1 MQFEEF
7 SSLISNNI
15 IGGMNVKKNINK
27 LIAIGIGLNII
38 IGNGSPVLASDVI
51 NDMKINKISG
61 FTENTLKVLTLDKAI
76 EAGINNDDQMKIL
89 SSNLNYYK
97 DLQDYYD
104 EADNDTGED
113 QNDVNI
119 DSTKQSKE
127 FRKDAVEYE
136 ITNLYNS
143 IVLAEKQVEYQR
155 EIVNNEETKTGNM
168 KLKYNKGLIDSVS
181 MSKQEASL
189 KTEKDTLQAKI
200 NSLNDLKEQL
210 KLATG
215 INVNNYT
222 FDDRLNYEKLKLDG
236 DLESYIDDKI
246 SIITKYDRE
255 LADLLEDAVDDMKDD
270 DLDDL
275 EMPDKDKFYNIPKT
289 DSDGNVIGYDLNEE
303 AYNTAKNGALAAYKG
318 YLEAK
323 KGSES
328 ASAGVNIKEKTY
340 KNMLR
345 SNYSN
350 ILAMEDGI
358 DQLITNIEIA
368 SKSLA
373 NTKLQYQLGLMA
385 TNDYNIAVTGYRQ
398 LDISLRQ
405 TLNQYYQL
413 KTVFEKPWVASSS
426 SLTGQ

>member
-1 MQFEEF
+1 M
-7 SSLISNNI
+7 
-15 IGGMNVKKNINK
+15 KKNINK
-27 LIAIGIGLNII
+27 LIAIGIGLSVIV
-38 IGNGSPVLASDVI
+38 GNVSPVLATETIRDS
-51 NDMKINKISG
+51 KINTISG
-61 FTENTLKVLTLDKAI
+61 ASENSLKILTLDKAI
-76 EAGINNDDQMKIL
+76 EAGLNNDDQMKIL

-104 EADNDTGED
+104 EADNDNGED

-119 DSTKQSKE
+119 DSAKQSKE

-155 EIVNNEETKTGNM
+155 EIVNNEETKTSNM

-200 NSLNDLKEQL
+200 NSLNDLKEKL

-358 DQLITNIEIA
+358 DQLITNIDIA
-368 SKSLA
+368 NKSLA
-373 NTKLQYQLGLMA
+373 NTKLQYQLGLMT
-385 TNDYNIAVTGYRQ
+385 TNDYNTAATGYRQ

-405 TLNQYYQL
+405 TLNQ
-413 KTVFEKPWVASSS
+413 
-426 SLTGQ
+426 

>member
-1 MQFEEF
+1 M
-7 SSLISNNI
+7 
-15 IGGMNVKKNINK
+15 KKNINK
-27 LIAIGIGLNII
+27 LIAIGIGLSVIV
-38 IGNGSPVLASDVI
+38 GNVSPVLATETIRDS
-51 NDMKINKISG
+51 KINTISG
-61 FTENTLKVLTLDKAI
+61 ASENSLKILTLDKAI
-76 EAGINNDDQMKIL
+76 EAGLNNDDQMKIL

-104 EADNDTGED
+104 EADNDNGED

-119 DSTKQSKE
+119 DSAKQSKE

-155 EIVNNEETKTGNM
+155 EIVNNEETKTSNM

-200 NSLNDLKEQL
+200 NSLNDLKEKL

-275 EMPDKDKFYNIPKT
+275 EIPDKDKFYNIPKT

-358 DQLITNIEIA
+358 DQLITNIDIA
-368 SKSLA
+368 NKSLA
-373 NTKLQYQLGLMA
+373 NTKLQYQLGLMT
-385 TNDYNIAVTGYRQ
+385 TNDYNTAATGYRQ

-413 KTVFEKPWVASSS
+413 KIVFEKPWAVSSS
-426 SLTGQ
+426 SSAGQ

>member
-1 MQFEEF
+1 M
-7 SSLISNNI
+7 
-15 IGGMNVKKNINK
+15 KKNINK
-27 LIAIGIGLNII
+27 LIAIGIGLSVIV
-38 IGNGSPVLASDVI
+38 GNVSPVLATETIRDS
-51 NDMKINKISG
+51 KINTISG
-61 FTENTLKVLTLDKAI
+61 ASENSLKILTLDKAI
-76 EAGINNDDQMKIL
+76 EAGLNNDDQMKIL

-104 EADNDTGED
+104 EADNDNGED

-119 DSTKQSKE
+119 DSAKQSKE

-155 EIVNNEETKTGNM
+155 EIVNNEETKTSNM

-200 NSLNDLKEQL
+200 NSLNDLKEKL

-255 LADLLEDAVDDMKDD
+255 LADLLEDAVDEMKDD

-289 DSDGNVIGYDLNEE
+289 DSEGNVIGNDFNTTE
-303 AYNTAKNGALAAYKG
+303 YNTARDNVLSAYKG
-318 YLEAK
+318 YLDAK

-328 ASAGVNIKEKTY
+328 ASAGVNIKEKRY

-358 DQLITNIEIA
+358 DQLITNIDIA
-368 SKSLA
+368 NKSLA
-373 NTKLQYQLGLMA
+373 NTKLQYQLGLMT
-385 TNDYNIAVTGYRQ
+385 TNDYNTAATGYRQ

-413 KTVFEKPWVASSS
+413 KIVFEKPWAVSSS
-426 SLTGQ
+426 SSAGQ

>member
-1 MQFEEF
+1 M
-7 SSLISNNI
+7 
-15 IGGMNVKKNINK
+15 KKNINK
-27 LIAIGIGLNII
+27 LIAIGIGLSVIV
-38 IGNGSPVLASDVI
+38 GNVSPVLATETIRDS
-51 NDMKINKISG
+51 KINTISG
-61 FTENTLKVLTLDKAI
+61 ASENSLKILTLDKAI
-76 EAGINNDDQMKIL
+76 EAGLNNDDQMKIL

-104 EADNDTGED
+104 EADNDNGED

-119 DSTKQSKE
+119 DSAKQSKE

-155 EIVNNEETKTGNM
+155 EIVNNEETKTSNM

-200 NSLNDLKEQL
+200 NSLNYLKEKL

-358 DQLITNIEIA
+358 DQLITNIDIA
-368 SKSLA
+368 NKSLA
-373 NTKLQYQLGLMA
+373 NTKLQYQLGLMT
-385 TNDYNIAVTGYRQ
+385 TNDYNTAATGYRQ

-413 KTVFEKPWVASSS
+413 KIVFEKPWAVSSS
-426 SLTGQ
+426 SSAGQ

>member
-1 MQFEEF
+1 M
-7 SSLISNNI
+7 
-15 IGGMNVKKNINK
+15 KKNINK

-270 DLDDL
+270 DL
-275 EMPDKDKFYNIPKT
+275 EMPDKDEFYNIPKT
-289 DSDGNVIGYDLNEE
+289 DSDGNIIGYDLNEE
-303 AYNTAKNGALAAYKG
+303 AYNTAKNGALTAYKG

-328 ASAGVNIKEKTY
+328 ASAGVNIKEKKY
-340 KNMLR
+340 KNILR
-345 SNYSN
+345 SNYSD

-413 KTVFEKPWVASSS
+413 KTVFEKPWAASSS

>member
-1 MQFEEF
+1 M
-7 SSLISNNI
+7 
-15 IGGMNVKKNINK
+15 KKNINK
-27 LIAIGIGLNII
+27 LIAIGIGLSVIV
-38 IGNGSPVLASDVI
+38 GNVSPVLATETIRDS
-51 NDMKINKISG
+51 KINTISG
-61 FTENTLKVLTLDKAI
+61 ASENSLKILTLDKAI
-76 EAGINNDDQMKIL
+76 EAGLNNDDQMKIL

-104 EADNDTGED
+104 EADNDNGED

-119 DSTKQSKE
+119 DSAKQSKE

-155 EIVNNEETKTGNM
+155 EIVNNEETKTSNM

-200 NSLNDLKEQL
+200 NSLNDLKEKL

-289 DSDGNVIGYDLNEE
+289 DSEGNVIGNDFNTTE
-303 AYNTAKNGALAAYKG
+303 YNTARDNVLSAYKV
-318 YLEAK
+318 YLDAK

-358 DQLITNIEIA
+358 DQLITNIDIA
-368 SKSLA
+368 NKSLA
-373 NTKLQYQLGLMA
+373 NTKLQYQLGLMT
-385 TNDYNIAVTGYRQ
+385 TNDYNTAATGYRQ

-413 KTVFEKPWVASSS
+413 KIVFEKPWAVSSS
-426 SLTGQ
+426 SSAGQ

>member
-1 MQFEEF
+1 M
-7 SSLISNNI
+7 
-15 IGGMNVKKNINK
+15 KKNINK
-27 LIAIGIGLNII
+27 LIAIGIGLSVIV
-38 IGNGSPVLASDVI
+38 GNVSPVLATETIRDSNI
-51 NDMKINKISG
+51 NIISG
-61 FTENTLKVLTLDKAI
+61 AAQNSLKILTLDKAI
-76 EAGINNDDQMKIL
+76 EAGLNNDDQMKIL
-89 SSNLNYYK
+89 SSKSNYYN

-104 EADNDTGED
+104 EADNENGED

-119 DSTKQSKE
+119 NSTKQSKE
-127 FRKDAVEYE
+127 FRKDGVEYE

-155 EIVNNEETKTGNM
+155 EIVNNEGTKTNNM

-200 NSLNDLKEQL
+200 NSLNDLKEKL

-289 DSDGNVIGYDLNEE
+289 DSEGNVIGNDFNTTE
-303 AYNTAKNGALAAYKG
+303 YNTARDNVLSAYKG
-318 YLEAK
+318 YLDAK

-358 DQLITNIEIA
+358 DQLITNIDIA
-368 SKSLA
+368 NKSLA
-373 NTKLQYQLGLMA
+373 NTKLQYQLGLMT
-385 TNDYNIAVTGYRQ
+385 TNDYNTAATGYRQ

-413 KTVFEKPWVASSS
+413 KIVFEKPWAVSSS
-426 SLTGQ
+426 SSAGQ

>member
-1 MQFEEF
+1 MK
-7 SSLISNNI
+7 
-15 IGGMNVKKNINK
+15 VKKNINK
-27 LIAIGIGLNII
+27 LIAIGIGLSVIV
-38 IGNGSPVLASDVI
+38 GNVSPVLATETIRDS
-51 NDMKINKISG
+51 KINTISG
-61 FTENTLKVLTLDKAI
+61 ASENSLKILTLDKAI
-76 EAGINNDDQMKIL
+76 EAGLNNDDQMKIL

-104 EADNDTGED
+104 EADNDNGED

-119 DSTKQSKE
+119 DSAKQSKE

-155 EIVNNEETKTGNM
+155 EIVNNEETKTSNM

-200 NSLNDLKEQL
+200 NSLNDLKEKL

-358 DQLITNIEIA
+358 DQLITNIDIA
-368 SKSLA
+368 NKSLA
-373 NTKLQYQLGLMA
+373 NTKLQYQLGLMT
-385 TNDYNIAVTGYRQ
+385 TNDYNTAATGYRQ

-413 KTVFEKPWVASSS
+413 KIVFEKPWAVSSS
-426 SLTGQ
+426 SSAGQ

>member
-1 MQFEEF
+1 M
-7 SSLISNNI
+7 
-15 IGGMNVKKNINK
+15 KKNINK
-27 LIAIGIGLNII
+27 LIAIGIGLSVIV
-38 IGNGSPVLASDVI
+38 GNVSPVLATETIRDS
-51 NDMKINKISG
+51 KINTISG
-61 FTENTLKVLTLDKAI
+61 ASENSLKILTLDKAI
-76 EAGINNDDQMKIL
+76 EAGLNNDDQMKIL

-104 EADNDTGED
+104 EADNDNGED

-119 DSTKQSKE
+119 NSTKQSKE
-127 FRKDAVEYE
+127 FRKDGVEYE

-155 EIVNNEETKTGNM
+155 EIVNNEETKTSNM

-200 NSLNDLKEQL
+200 NSLNDLKEKL

-358 DQLITNIEIA
+358 DQLITNIDIA
-368 SKSLA
+368 NKSLA
-373 NTKLQYQLGLMA
+373 NTKLQYQLGLMT
-385 TNDYNIAVTGYRQ
+385 TNDYNTAATGYRQ

-413 KTVFEKPWVASSS
+413 KIVFEKPWAVSSS
-426 SLTGQ
+426 SSAGQ

>member
-1 MQFEEF
+1 M
-7 SSLISNNI
+7 
-15 IGGMNVKKNINK
+15 KKNINK
-27 LIAIGIGLNII
+27 LIAIGIGLSVIV
-38 IGNGSPVLASDVI
+38 GNVSPVLATETIRDS
-51 NDMKINKISG
+51 KINTISG
-61 FTENTLKVLTLDKAI
+61 ASENSLKILTLDKAI
-76 EAGINNDDQMKIL
+76 EAGLNNDDQMKIL

-104 EADNDTGED
+104 EADNDNGED

-119 DSTKQSKE
+119 DSAKQSKE

-155 EIVNNEETKTGNM
+155 EIVNNEGTKTNNM

-200 NSLNDLKEQL
+200 NSLNDLKEKL

-289 DSDGNVIGYDLNEE
+289 DSEGNVIGNDFNTTE
-303 AYNTAKNGALAAYKG
+303 YNTARDNVLSAYKG
-318 YLEAK
+318 YLDAK

-328 ASAGVNIKEKTY
+328 ASAGVNIKEKRY

-358 DQLITNIEIA
+358 DQLITNIDIA
-368 SKSLA
+368 NKSLA
-373 NTKLQYQLGLMA
+373 NTKLQYQLGLMT
-385 TNDYNIAVTGYRQ
+385 TNDYNTAATGYRQ

-413 KTVFEKPWVASSS
+413 KIVFEKPWAVSSS
-426 SLTGQ
+426 SSAGQ

>member
-1 MQFEEF
+1 M
-7 SSLISNNI
+7 
-15 IGGMNVKKNINK
+15 KKNINK
-27 LIAIGIGLNII
+27 LIAIGIGLSVIV
-38 IGNGSPVLASDVI
+38 GNVSPVLATETIRDSNI
-51 NDMKINKISG
+51 NIISG
-61 FTENTLKVLTLDKAI
+61 AAENSLKILTLDKAI
-76 EAGINNDDQMKIL
+76 EAGLNNDDQMKIL
-89 SSNLNYYK
+89 SSKSNYYK

-104 EADNDTGED
+104 EADNENGED

-119 DSTKQSKE
+119 NSTKQSKE
-127 FRKDAVEYE
+127 FRKDGVEYE

-155 EIVNNEETKTGNM
+155 EIVNNEGTKTNNM

-200 NSLNDLKEQL
+200 NSLNDLKEKL

-289 DSDGNVIGYDLNEE
+289 DSEGNVIGNDFNTTE
-303 AYNTAKNGALAAYKG
+303 YNTARDNVLSAYKG
-318 YLEAK
+318 YLDAK

-328 ASAGVNIKEKTY
+328 ASAGVNIKEKRY

-358 DQLITNIEIA
+358 DQLITNIDIA
-368 SKSLA
+368 NKSLA
-373 NTKLQYQLGLMA
+373 NTKLQYQLGLMT
-385 TNDYNIAVTGYRQ
+385 TNDYNTAATGYRQ

-413 KTVFEKPWVASSS
+413 KIVFEKPWAVSSS
-426 SLTGQ
+426 SSAGQ

>member
-1 MQFEEF
+1 M
-7 SSLISNNI
+7 
-15 IGGMNVKKNINK
+15 KKNINK
-27 LIAIGIGLNII
+27 LIAIGIGLSVIV
-38 IGNGSPVLASDVI
+38 GNVSPVLATETIRDS
-51 NDMKINKISG
+51 KINTISG
-61 FTENTLKVLTLDKAI
+61 ASENSLKILTLDKAI
-76 EAGINNDDQMKIL
+76 EAGLNNDDQMKIL

-104 EADNDTGED
+104 EADNDNGED

-119 DSTKQSKE
+119 DSAKQSKE

-155 EIVNNEETKTGNM
+155 EIVNNEETKTSNM

-200 NSLNDLKEQL
+200 NSLNDLKEKL

-255 LADLLEDAVDDMKDD
+255 LADLLEDAVDEMKDD

-289 DSDGNVIGYDLNEE
+289 DSDGNIIGYDLNEE

-358 DQLITNIEIA
+358 DQLITNIDIA
-368 SKSLA
+368 NKSLA
-373 NTKLQYQLGLMA
+373 NTKLQYQLGLMT
-385 TNDYNIAVTGYRQ
+385 TNDYNTAATGYRQ

-413 KTVFEKPWVASSS
+413 KIVFEKPWAVSSS
-426 SLTGQ
+426 SSAGQ

>member
-1 MQFEEF
+1 M
-7 SSLISNNI
+7 
-15 IGGMNVKKNINK
+15 KKNINK
-27 LIAIGIGLNII
+27 LIAIGIGLSVIV
-38 IGNGSPVLASDVI
+38 GNVSPVLATETIRDSNI
-51 NDMKINKISG
+51 NIISG
-61 FTENTLKVLTLDKAI
+61 AAENSLKILTLDKAI
-76 EAGINNDDQMKIL
+76 EAGLNNDDQMKIL
-89 SSNLNYYK
+89 SSKSNYYK

-104 EADNDTGED
+104 EADNENGED

-119 DSTKQSKE
+119 NSTKQSKE
-127 FRKDAVEYE
+127 FRKDGVEYE

-155 EIVNNEETKTGNM
+155 EIVNNEGTKTNNM

-200 NSLNDLKEQL
+200 NSLNDLKEKL

-289 DSDGNVIGYDLNEE
+289 DSDGNIIGYDLNEE

-358 DQLITNIEIA
+358 DQLITNIDIA
-368 SKSLA
+368 NKSLA
-373 NTKLQYQLGLMA
+373 NTKLQYQLGLMT
-385 TNDYNIAVTGYRQ
+385 TNDYNTAATGYRQ

-413 KTVFEKPWVASSS
+413 KIVFEKPWAVSSS
-426 SLTGQ
+426 SSAGQ

>member
-1 MQFEEF
+1 M
-7 SSLISNNI
+7 
-15 IGGMNVKKNINK
+15 KKNINK
-27 LIAIGIGLNII
+27 LIAIGIGLSVIV
-38 IGNGSPVLASDVI
+38 GNVSPVLATETIRDS
-51 NDMKINKISG
+51 KINTISG
-61 FTENTLKVLTLDKAI
+61 ASENSLKILTLDKAI
-76 EAGINNDDQMKIL
+76 EAGLNNDDQMKIL

-104 EADNDTGED
+104 EADNDNGED

-119 DSTKQSKE
+119 DSAKQSKE

-155 EIVNNEETKTGNM
+155 EIVNNEGTKTNNM

-200 NSLNDLKEQL
+200 NSLNYLKEKL

-289 DSDGNVIGYDLNEE
+289 DSEGNVIGNDFNTTE
-303 AYNTAKNGALAAYKG
+303 YNTARDNVLSAYKG
-318 YLEAK
+318 YLDAK

-358 DQLITNIEIA
+358 DQLITNIDIA
-368 SKSLA
+368 NKSLA
-373 NTKLQYQLGLMA
+373 NTKLQYQLGLMT
-385 TNDYNIAVTGYRQ
+385 TNDYNTAATGYRQ

-413 KTVFEKPWVASSS
+413 KIVFEKPWAVSSS
-426 SLTGQ
+426 SSAGQ

>member
-1 MQFEEF
+1 M
-7 SSLISNNI
+7 
-15 IGGMNVKKNINK
+15 KKNINK
-27 LIAIGIGLNII
+27 LIAIGIGLSVIV
-38 IGNGSPVLASDVI
+38 GNVSPVLATETIRDS
-51 NDMKINKISG
+51 KINTISG
-61 FTENTLKVLTLDKAI
+61 ASENSLKILTLDKAI
-76 EAGINNDDQMKIL
+76 EAGLNNDDQMKIL

-104 EADNDTGED
+104 EADNDNGED

-119 DSTKQSKE
+119 DSAKQSKE

-155 EIVNNEETKTGNM
+155 EIVNNEGTKTNNM

-181 MSKQEASL
+181 MFKQEASL

-200 NSLNDLKEQL
+200 NSLNDLKEKL

-255 LADLLEDAVDDMKDD
+255 LADLLEDAVDEMKDD

-289 DSDGNVIGYDLNEE
+289 DSDGNIIGYDLNEE

-358 DQLITNIEIA
+358 DQLITNIDIA
-368 SKSLA
+368 NKSLA
-373 NTKLQYQLGLMA
+373 NTKLQYQLGLMT
-385 TNDYNIAVTGYRQ
+385 TNDYNTAATGYRQ

-413 KTVFEKPWVASSS
+413 KIVFEKPWAVSSS
-426 SLTGQ
+426 SSAGQ

>member
-1 MQFEEF
+1 M
-7 SSLISNNI
+7 
-15 IGGMNVKKNINK
+15 KKNINK
-27 LIAIGIGLNII
+27 LIAIGIGLSVIV
-38 IGNGSPVLASDVI
+38 GNVSPVLATETIRDS
-51 NDMKINKISG
+51 KINTISG
-61 FTENTLKVLTLDKAI
+61 ASENSLKILTLDKAI
-76 EAGINNDDQMKIL
+76 EAGLNNDDQMKIL

-104 EADNDTGED
+104 EADNDNGED

-119 DSTKQSKE
+119 DSAKQSKE

-155 EIVNNEETKTGNM
+155 EIVNNEETKTSNM

-200 NSLNDLKEQL
+200 NSLNDLKEKL

-289 DSDGNVIGYDLNEE
+289 DSDGNIIGYDLNEE

-358 DQLITNIEIA
+358 DQLITNIDIA
-368 SKSLA
+368 NKSLA
-373 NTKLQYQLGLMA
+373 NTKLQYQLGLMT
-385 TNDYNIAVTGYRQ
+385 TNDYNTAATGYRQ

-413 KTVFEKPWVASSS
+413 KIVFEKPWAVSSS
-426 SLTGQ
+426 SSAGQ

>member
-1 MQFEEF
+1 M
-7 SSLISNNI
+7 
-15 IGGMNVKKNINK
+15 KKNINK
-27 LIAIGIGLNII
+27 LIAIGIGLSVIV
-38 IGNGSPVLASDVI
+38 GNVSPVLATETIRDSNI
-51 NDMKINKISG
+51 NIISG
-61 FTENTLKVLTLDKAI
+61 AAQNSLKILTLDKAI
-76 EAGINNDDQMKIL
+76 EAGLNNDDQMKIL
-89 SSNLNYYK
+89 SSKSNYYN

-104 EADNDTGED
+104 EADNENGED

-119 DSTKQSKE
+119 NSTKQSKE
-127 FRKDAVEYE
+127 FRKDGVEYE

-155 EIVNNEETKTGNM
+155 EIVNNEETKTSNM

-200 NSLNDLKEQL
+200 NSLNDLKEKL

-289 DSDGNVIGYDLNEE
+289 DSEGNVIGNDFNTTE
-303 AYNTAKNGALAAYKG
+303 YNTARDNVLSAYKG
-318 YLEAK
+318 YLDAK

-340 KNMLR
+340 KNMLL

-358 DQLITNIEIA
+358 DQLITNIDIA
-368 SKSLA
+368 NKSLA
-373 NTKLQYQLGLMA
+373 NTKLQYQLGLMT
-385 TNDYNIAVTGYRQ
+385 TNDYNTAATGYRQ

-413 KTVFEKPWVASSS
+413 KIVFEKPWAVSSS
-426 SLTGQ
+426 SSAGQ

>member
-1 MQFEEF
+1 M
-7 SSLISNNI
+7 
-15 IGGMNVKKNINK
+15 KKNINK
-27 LIAIGIGLNII
+27 LIAIGIGLSVIV
-38 IGNGSPVLASDVI
+38 GNVSPVLATETIRDS
-51 NDMKINKISG
+51 KINTISG
-61 FTENTLKVLTLDKAI
+61 ASENSLKILTLDKAI
-76 EAGINNDDQMKIL
+76 EAGLNNDDQMKIL

-104 EADNDTGED
+104 EADNDNGED

-119 DSTKQSKE
+119 DSAKQSKE

-155 EIVNNEETKTGNM
+155 EIVNNEETKTSNM

-200 NSLNDLKEQL
+200 NSLNDLKEKL

-289 DSDGNVIGYDLNEE
+289 DSEGNVIGNDFNTTE
-303 AYNTAKNGALAAYKG
+303 YNTARDNVLSAYKG
-318 YLEAK
+318 YLDAK

-328 ASAGVNIKEKTY
+328 ASAGVNIKEKRY

-358 DQLITNIEIA
+358 DQLITNIDIA
-368 SKSLA
+368 NKSLA
-373 NTKLQYQLGLMA
+373 NTKLQYQLGLMT
-385 TNDYNIAVTGYRQ
+385 TNDYNTAATGYRQ

-413 KTVFEKPWVASSS
+413 KIVFEKPWAVSSS
-426 SLTGQ
+426 SSAGQ

>member
-368 SKSLA
+368 NKSLA
-373 NTKLQYQLGLMA
+373 NTKLQYQLGLMT
-385 TNDYNIAVTGYRQ
+385 TNDYNTAATGYRQ

-413 KTVFEKPWVASSS
+413 KTVFEKPWAASSS

>member
-1 MQFEEF
+1 M
-7 SSLISNNI
+7 
-15 IGGMNVKKNINK
+15 KKNINK
-27 LIAIGIGLNII
+27 LIAIGIGLSVIV
-38 IGNGSPVLASDVI
+38 GNVSPVLATETIRDS
-51 NDMKINKISG
+51 KINTISG
-61 FTENTLKVLTLDKAI
+61 ASENSLKILTLDKAI
-76 EAGINNDDQMKIL
+76 EAGLNNDDQMKIL

-104 EADNDTGED
+104 EADNDNGED

-119 DSTKQSKE
+119 DSAKQSKE

-155 EIVNNEETKTGNM
+155 EIVNNEETKTSNM

-200 NSLNDLKEQL
+200 NSLNDLKEKL

-358 DQLITNIEIA
+358 DQLITNIDIA
-368 SKSLA
+368 NKSLA
-373 NTKLQYQLGLMA
+373 NTKLQYQLGLMT
-385 TNDYNIAVTGYRQ
+385 TNDYNTAATGYRQ

-413 KTVFEKPWVASSS
+413 KIVFEKPWAVSSS
-426 SLTGQ
+426 SSAGQ

>member
-1 MQFEEF
+1 M
-7 SSLISNNI
+7 
-15 IGGMNVKKNINK
+15 KKNINK
-27 LIAIGIGLNII
+27 LIAIGIGLSVIV
-38 IGNGSPVLASDVI
+38 GNVSPVLATETIRDSNI
-51 NDMKINKISG
+51 NIISG
-61 FTENTLKVLTLDKAI
+61 AAQNSLKILTLDKAI
-76 EAGINNDDQMKIL
+76 EAGLNNDDQMKIL

-104 EADNDTGED
+104 EADNDNGED

-119 DSTKQSKE
+119 DSAKQSKE

-155 EIVNNEETKTGNM
+155 EIVNNEGTKTNNM

-200 NSLNDLKEQL
+200 NSLNYLKEKL

-358 DQLITNIEIA
+358 DQLITNIDIA
-368 SKSLA
+368 NKSLA
-373 NTKLQYQLGLMA
+373 NTKLQYQLGLMT
-385 TNDYNIAVTGYRQ
+385 TNDYNTAATGYRQ

-413 KTVFEKPWVASSS
+413 KIVFEKPWAVSSS
-426 SLTGQ
+426 SSAGQ

>member
-1 MQFEEF
+1 M
-7 SSLISNNI
+7 
-15 IGGMNVKKNINK
+15 KKNINK
-27 LIAIGIGLNII
+27 LIAIGIGLSVIV
-38 IGNGSPVLASDVI
+38 GNVSPVLATETIRDS
-51 NDMKINKISG
+51 KINTISG
-61 FTENTLKVLTLDKAI
+61 ASENSLKILTLDKAI
-76 EAGINNDDQMKIL
+76 EAGLNNDDQMKIL

-104 EADNDTGED
+104 EADNDNGED

-119 DSTKQSKE
+119 DSAKQSKE

-155 EIVNNEETKTGNM
+155 EIVNNEGTKTNNM

-200 NSLNDLKEQL
+200 NSLNDLKEKL

-275 EMPDKDKFYNIPKT
+275 EIPDKDKFYNIPKT

-358 DQLITNIEIA
+358 DQLITNIDIA
-368 SKSLA
+368 NKSLA
-373 NTKLQYQLGLMA
+373 NTKLQYQLGLMT
-385 TNDYNIAVTGYRQ
+385 TNDYNTAATGYRQ

-413 KTVFEKPWVASSS
+413 KIVFEKPWAVSSS
-426 SLTGQ
+426 SSAGQ

>member
-1 MQFEEF
+1 M
-7 SSLISNNI
+7 
-15 IGGMNVKKNINK
+15 KKNINK
-27 LIAIGIGLNII
+27 LIAIGIGLSVIV
-38 IGNGSPVLASDVI
+38 GNVSPVLATETIRDS
-51 NDMKINKISG
+51 KINTISG
-61 FTENTLKVLTLDKAI
+61 ASENSLKILTLDKAI
-76 EAGINNDDQMKIL
+76 EAGLNNDDQMKIL

-104 EADNDTGED
+104 EADNDNGED

-119 DSTKQSKE
+119 DSAKQSKE

-155 EIVNNEETKTGNM
+155 EIVNNEETKTSNM

-200 NSLNDLKEQL
+200 NSLNDLKEKL

-236 DLESYIDDKI
+236 NLESYIDDKI

-289 DSDGNVIGYDLNEE
+289 DSEGNVIGNDFNTTE
-303 AYNTAKNGALAAYKG
+303 YNTARDNVLSAYKG
-318 YLEAK
+318 YLDAK

-358 DQLITNIEIA
+358 DQLITNIDIA
-368 SKSLA
+368 NKSLA
-373 NTKLQYQLGLMA
+373 NTKLQYQLGLMT
-385 TNDYNIAVTGYRQ
+385 TNDYNTAATGYRQ

-413 KTVFEKPWVASSS
+413 KIVFEKPWAVSSS
-426 SLTGQ
+426 SSAGQ

>member
-1 MQFEEF
+1 M
-7 SSLISNNI
+7 
-15 IGGMNVKKNINK
+15 KKNINK
-27 LIAIGIGLNII
+27 LIAIGIGLSVIV
-38 IGNGSPVLASDVI
+38 GNVSPVLATETIRDS
-51 NDMKINKISG
+51 KINTISG
-61 FTENTLKVLTLDKAI
+61 ASENSLKILTLDKAI
-76 EAGINNDDQMKIL
+76 EAGLNNDDQMKIL

-104 EADNDTGED
+104 EADNDNGED

-119 DSTKQSKE
+119 DSAKQSKE

-155 EIVNNEETKTGNM
+155 EIVNNEGTKTNNM

-200 NSLNDLKEQL
+200 NSLNDLKEKL

-236 DLESYIDDKI
+236 NLESYIDDKI

-289 DSDGNVIGYDLNEE
+289 DSEGNVIGNDFNTTE
-303 AYNTAKNGALAAYKG
+303 YNTARDNVLSAYKG
-318 YLEAK
+318 YLDAK

-358 DQLITNIEIA
+358 DQLITNIDIA
-368 SKSLA
+368 NKSLA
-373 NTKLQYQLGLMA
+373 NTKLQYQLGLMT
-385 TNDYNIAVTGYRQ
+385 TNDYNTAATGYRQ

-413 KTVFEKPWVASSS
+413 KIVFEKPWAVSSS
-426 SLTGQ
+426 SSAGQ

>member
-1 MQFEEF
+1 M
-7 SSLISNNI
+7 
-15 IGGMNVKKNINK
+15 KKNINK
-27 LIAIGIGLNII
+27 LIAIGIGLSVIV
-38 IGNGSPVLASDVI
+38 GNVSPVLATETIRDSNI
-51 NDMKINKISG
+51 NIISG
-61 FTENTLKVLTLDKAI
+61 AAENSLKILTLDKAI
-76 EAGINNDDQMKIL
+76 EAGLNNDDQMKIL

-104 EADNDTGED
+104 EADNDNGED

-119 DSTKQSKE
+119 DSAKQSKE

-155 EIVNNEETKTGNM
+155 EIVNNEETKTSNM

-200 NSLNDLKEQL
+200 NSLNDLKEKL

-255 LADLLEDAVDDMKDD
+255 LADLLEDAVDEMKDD

-289 DSDGNVIGYDLNEE
+289 DSDGNIIGYDLNEE

-368 SKSLA
+368 NKSLA
-373 NTKLQYQLGLMA
+373 NTKLQYQLGLM
-385 TNDYNIAVTGYRQ
+385 TINDYNTAVTGYRQ

-413 KTVFEKPWVASSS
+413 KIVFEKPWAVSSS
-426 SLTGQ
+426 DSEQQKDNQ

>member
-1 MQFEEF
+1 M
-7 SSLISNNI
+7 
-15 IGGMNVKKNINK
+15 KKNINK
-27 LIAIGIGLNII
+27 LIAIGIGLSVIV
-38 IGNGSPVLASDVI
+38 GNVSPVLATETIRDS
-51 NDMKINKISG
+51 KINTISG
-61 FTENTLKVLTLDKAI
+61 ASENSLKILTLDKAI
-76 EAGINNDDQMKIL
+76 EAGLNNDDQMKIL

-104 EADNDTGED
+104 EADNDNGED

-119 DSTKQSKE
+119 DSAKQSKE

-155 EIVNNEETKTGNM
+155 EIVNNEGTKTNNM

-200 NSLNDLKEQL
+200 NSLNDLKEKL

-236 DLESYIDDKI
+236 NLESYIDDKI

-358 DQLITNIEIA
+358 DQLITNIDIA
-368 SKSLA
+368 NKSLA
-373 NTKLQYQLGLMA
+373 NTKLQYQLGLMT
-385 TNDYNIAVTGYRQ
+385 TNDYNTAATGYRQ

-413 KTVFEKPWVASSS
+413 KIVFEKPWAVSSS
-426 SLTGQ
+426 SSAGQ

>member
-1 MQFEEF
+1 M
-7 SSLISNNI
+7 
-15 IGGMNVKKNINK
+15 KKNINK
-27 LIAIGIGLNII
+27 LIAIGIGLSVIV
-38 IGNGSPVLASDVI
+38 GNVSPVLATETIRDS
-51 NDMKINKISG
+51 KINTISG
-61 FTENTLKVLTLDKAI
+61 ASENSLKILTLDKAI
-76 EAGINNDDQMKIL
+76 EAGLNNDDQMKIL

-104 EADNDTGED
+104 EADNDNGED

-119 DSTKQSKE
+119 DSAKQSKE

-155 EIVNNEETKTGNM
+155 EIVNNEETKTSNM

-200 NSLNDLKEQL
+200 NSLNDLKEKL

-289 DSDGNVIGYDLNEE
+289 DSEGNVIGNDFNTTE
-303 AYNTAKNGALAAYKG
+303 YNTAKNGALAAYKG

-358 DQLITNIEIA
+358 DQLITNIDIA
-368 SKSLA
+368 NKSLA
-373 NTKLQYQLGLMA
+373 NTKLQYQLGLMT
-385 TNDYNIAVTGYRQ
+385 TNDYNTAATGYRQ

-413 KTVFEKPWVASSS
+413 KIVFEKPWAVSSS
-426 SLTGQ
+426 SSAGQ

>member
-1 MQFEEF
+1 
-7 SSLISNNI
+7 
-15 IGGMNVKKNINK
+15 MNKNINK
-27 LIAIGIGLNII
+27 LIAIGIGLSVIV
-38 IGNGSPVLASDVI
+38 GNVSPVLATETIRDS
-51 NDMKINKISG
+51 KINTISG
-61 FTENTLKVLTLDKAI
+61 ASENSLKILTLDKAI
-76 EAGINNDDQMKIL
+76 EAGLNNDDQMKIL

-104 EADNDTGED
+104 EADNDNGED

-119 DSTKQSKE
+119 DSAKQSKE

-155 EIVNNEETKTGNM
+155 EIVNNEETKTSNM

-200 NSLNDLKEQL
+200 NSLNDLKEKL

-289 DSDGNVIGYDLNEE
+289 DSEGNVIGNDFNTTE
-303 AYNTAKNGALAAYKG
+303 YNTARDNVLSAYKG
-318 YLEAK
+318 YLDAK

-358 DQLITNIEIA
+358 DQLITNIDIA
-368 SKSLA
+368 NKSLA
-373 NTKLQYQLGLMA
+373 NTKLQYQLGLMT
-385 TNDYNIAVTGYRQ
+385 TNDYNTAATGYRQ

-413 KTVFEKPWVASSS
+413 KIVFEKPWAVSSS
-426 SLTGQ
+426 SSAGQ

>member
-1 MQFEEF
+1 M
-7 SSLISNNI
+7 
-15 IGGMNVKKNINK
+15 KKNINK
-27 LIAIGIGLNII
+27 LIAIGIGLSVIV
-38 IGNGSPVLASDVI
+38 GNVSPVLATETIRDS
-51 NDMKINKISG
+51 KINTISG
-61 FTENTLKVLTLDKAI
+61 ASENSLKILTLDKAI
-76 EAGINNDDQMKIL
+76 EAGLNNDDQMKIL

-104 EADNDTGED
+104 EADNDNGED

-119 DSTKQSKE
+119 DSAKQSKE

-155 EIVNNEETKTGNM
+155 EIVNNEETKTSNM

-200 NSLNDLKEQL
+200 NSLNYLKEKL

-358 DQLITNIEIA
+358 DQLITNIDIA
-368 SKSLA
+368 NKSLA
-373 NTKLQYQLGLMA
+373 NTKLQYQLGLM
-385 TNDYNIAVTGYRQ
+385 TINDYNTAVTGYRQ

-413 KTVFEKPWVASSS
+413 KIVFEKPWAVSSS
-426 SLTGQ
+426 SSAGQ

>member
-1 MQFEEF
+1 M
-7 SSLISNNI
+7 
-15 IGGMNVKKNINK
+15 KKNINK
-27 LIAIGIGLNII
+27 LIAIGIGLSVIV
-38 IGNGSPVLASDVI
+38 GNVSPVLATETIRDSNI
-51 NDMKINKISG
+51 NIISG
-61 FTENTLKVLTLDKAI
+61 AAENSLKILTLDKAI
-76 EAGINNDDQMKIL
+76 EAGLNNDDQMKIL
-89 SSNLNYYK
+89 SSKSNYYK

-104 EADNDTGED
+104 EADNENGED

-119 DSTKQSKE
+119 NSTKQSKE
-127 FRKDAVEYE
+127 FRKDGVEYE

-155 EIVNNEETKTGNM
+155 EIVNNEETKTSNM

-200 NSLNDLKEQL
+200 NSLNDLKEKL

-289 DSDGNVIGYDLNEE
+289 DSEGNVIGNDFNTTE
-303 AYNTAKNGALAAYKG
+303 YNTARDNVLSAYKG
-318 YLEAK
+318 YLDAK

-328 ASAGVNIKEKTY
+328 ASAGVNIKEKRY

-368 SKSLA
+368 NKSLA
-373 NTKLQYQLGLMA
+373 NTKLQYQLGLM
-385 TNDYNIAVTGYRQ
+385 TINDYNTAVTGYRQ

-413 KTVFEKPWVASSS
+413 KIVFEKPWAVSSS
-426 SLTGQ
+426 SSAGQ

>member
-1 MQFEEF
+1 M
-7 SSLISNNI
+7 
-15 IGGMNVKKNINK
+15 KKNINK
-27 LIAIGIGLNII
+27 LIAIGIGLSVIV
-38 IGNGSPVLASDVI
+38 GNVSPVLATETIRDS
-51 NDMKINKISG
+51 KINTISG
-61 FTENTLKVLTLDKAI
+61 ASENSLKILTLDKAI
-76 EAGINNDDQMKIL
+76 EAGLNNDDQMKIL

-104 EADNDTGED
+104 EADNDNGED

-119 DSTKQSKE
+119 DSAKQSKE

-155 EIVNNEETKTGNM
+155 EIVNNEGTKTNNM

-200 NSLNDLKEQL
+200 NSLNDLKEKL

-289 DSDGNVIGYDLNEE
+289 DSDGNIIGYDLNEE

-358 DQLITNIEIA
+358 DQLITNIDIA
-368 SKSLA
+368 NKSLA
-373 NTKLQYQLGLMA
+373 NTKLQYQLGLMT
-385 TNDYNIAVTGYRQ
+385 TNDYNTAATGYRQ

-413 KTVFEKPWVASSS
+413 KIVFEKPWAVSSS
-426 SLTGQ
+426 SSAGQ

>member
-1 MQFEEF
+1 M
-7 SSLISNNI
+7 
-15 IGGMNVKKNINK
+15 KKNINK
-27 LIAIGIGLNII
+27 LIAIGIGLSVIV
-38 IGNGSPVLASDVI
+38 GNVSPVLATETIRDS
-51 NDMKINKISG
+51 KINTISG
-61 FTENTLKVLTLDKAI
+61 ASENSLKILTLDKAI
-76 EAGINNDDQMKIL
+76 EAGLNNDDQMKIL

-104 EADNDTGED
+104 EADNDNGED

-119 DSTKQSKE
+119 DSAKQSKE

-155 EIVNNEETKTGNM
+155 EIVNNEETKTSNM

-200 NSLNDLKEQL
+200 NSLNDLKEKL

-289 DSDGNVIGYDLNEE
+289 DSEGNVIGNDFNTTE
-303 AYNTAKNGALAAYKG
+303 YNTARDNVLSAYKG
-318 YLEAK
+318 YLDAK

-340 KNMLR
+340 KNMLL

-358 DQLITNIEIA
+358 DQLITNIDIA
-368 SKSLA
+368 NKSLA
-373 NTKLQYQLGLMA
+373 NTKLQYQLGLMT
-385 TNDYNIAVTGYRQ
+385 TNDYNTAATGYRQ

-413 KTVFEKPWVASSS
+413 KIVFEKPWAVSSS
-426 SLTGQ
+426 SSAGQ

>member
-1 MQFEEF
+1 M
-7 SSLISNNI
+7 
-15 IGGMNVKKNINK
+15 KKNINK
-27 LIAIGIGLNII
+27 LIAIGIGLSVIV
-38 IGNGSPVLASDVI
+38 GNVSPVLATETIRDS
-51 NDMKINKISG
+51 KINTISG
-61 FTENTLKVLTLDKAI
+61 ASENSLKILTLDKAI
-76 EAGINNDDQMKIL
+76 EAGLNNDDQMKIL

-104 EADNDTGED
+104 EADNDNGED

-119 DSTKQSKE
+119 DSAKQSKE

-155 EIVNNEETKTGNM
+155 EIVNNEGTKTNNM

-200 NSLNDLKEQL
+200 NSLNDLKEKL

-289 DSDGNVIGYDLNEE
+289 DSEGNVIGNDFNTTE
-303 AYNTAKNGALAAYKG
+303 YNTARDNVLSAYKG
-318 YLEAK
+318 YLDAK

-340 KNMLR
+340 KNMLL

-358 DQLITNIEIA
+358 DQLITNIDIA
-368 SKSLA
+368 NKSLA
-373 NTKLQYQLGLMA
+373 NTKLQYQLGLMT
-385 TNDYNIAVTGYRQ
+385 TNDYNTAATGYRQ

-413 KTVFEKPWVASSS
+413 KIVFEKPWAVSSS
-426 SLTGQ
+426 SSAGQ

>member
-1 MQFEEF
+1 M
-7 SSLISNNI
+7 
-15 IGGMNVKKNINK
+15 KKNINK
-27 LIAIGIGLNII
+27 LIAIGIGLSVIV
-38 IGNGSPVLASDVI
+38 GNVSPVLATETIRDS
-51 NDMKINKISG
+51 KINTISG
-61 FTENTLKVLTLDKAI
+61 ASENSLKILTLDKAI
-76 EAGINNDDQMKIL
+76 EAGLNNDDQMKIL

-104 EADNDTGED
+104 EADNDNGED

-119 DSTKQSKE
+119 DSAKQSKE

-155 EIVNNEETKTGNM
+155 EIVNNEETKTSNM

-200 NSLNDLKEQL
+200 NSLNDLKEKL

-289 DSDGNVIGYDLNEE
+289 DSDGNVIGYDLKEE

-358 DQLITNIEIA
+358 DQLITNIDIA
-368 SKSLA
+368 NKSLA
-373 NTKLQYQLGLMA
+373 NTKLQYQLGLMT
-385 TNDYNIAVTGYRQ
+385 TNDYNTAATGYRQ

-413 KTVFEKPWVASSS
+413 KIVFEKPWAVSSS
-426 SLTGQ
+426 SSAGQ

>member
-270 DLDDL
+270 DL
-275 EMPDKDKFYNIPKT
+275 EMPDKDEFYNIPKT
-289 DSDGNVIGYDLNEE
+289 DSDGNIIGYDLNEE
-303 AYNTAKNGALAAYKG
+303 AYNTAKNGALTAYKG

-328 ASAGVNIKEKTY
+328 ASAGVNIKEKKY
-340 KNMLR
+340 KNILR
-345 SNYSN
+345 SNYSD

>member
-1 MQFEEF
+1 M
-7 SSLISNNI
+7 
-15 IGGMNVKKNINK
+15 KKNINK
-27 LIAIGIGLNII
+27 LIAIGIGLSVIV
-38 IGNGSPVLASDVI
+38 GNVSPVLATETIRDS
-51 NDMKINKISG
+51 KINTISG
-61 FTENTLKVLTLDKAI
+61 AAENSLKILTLDKAI
-76 EAGINNDDQMKIL
+76 EAGLNNDDQMKIL

-104 EADNDTGED
+104 EADNDNGED

-119 DSTKQSKE
+119 DSAKQSKE

-155 EIVNNEETKTGNM
+155 EIVNNEETKTSNM

-200 NSLNDLKEQL
+200 NSLNDLKEKL

-358 DQLITNIEIA
+358 DQLITNIDIA
-368 SKSLA
+368 NKSLA
-373 NTKLQYQLGLMA
+373 NTKLQYQLGLMT
-385 TNDYNIAVTGYRQ
+385 TNDYNTAATGYRQ

-413 KTVFEKPWVASSS
+413 KIVFEKPWAVSSS
-426 SLTGQ
+426 SSAGQ

>member
-1 MQFEEF
+1 M
-7 SSLISNNI
+7 
-15 IGGMNVKKNINK
+15 KKNINK
-27 LIAIGIGLNII
+27 LIAIGIGLSVIV
-38 IGNGSPVLASDVI
+38 GNVSPVLATETIRDSNI
-51 NDMKINKISG
+51 NIISG
-61 FTENTLKVLTLDKAI
+61 AAENSLKILTLEKAI
-76 EAGINNDDQMKIL
+76 EAGLNNDDQMKIL
-89 SSNLNYYK
+89 SSKSNYYK

-104 EADNDTGED
+104 EADNENGED

-119 DSTKQSKE
+119 NSTKQSKE
-127 FRKDAVEYE
+127 FRKDGVEYE

-155 EIVNNEETKTGNM
+155 EIVNNEGTKTNNM

-200 NSLNDLKEQL
+200 NSLNDLKEKL

-289 DSDGNVIGYDLNEE
+289 DSEGNVIGNDFNTTE
-303 AYNTAKNGALAAYKG
+303 YNTARDNVLSAYKG
-318 YLEAK
+318 YLDAK
-323 KGSES
+323 NGSES

-368 SKSLA
+368 NKSLA
-373 NTKLQYQLGLMA
+373 NTKLQYQLGLMT
-385 TNDYNIAVTGYRQ
+385 TNDYNTAATGYRQ

-413 KTVFEKPWVASSS
+413 KIVFEKPWAVSSS
-426 SLTGQ
+426 SSAGQ